1 MKNIFAALISVGLLV
16 PNLLLAALPADL
28 RFQYDRDGG
37 LYPERTHIDL
47 SIKGGVYQHFYNGV
61 EQKVNFSVSQKEM
74 NSLYN
79 TFRWYFFNSIKIK
92 TQEAYDR
99 GGDSVT
105 LVIGAS
111 TVTKS
116 NTGQSFINGALS
128 RWRYNQIAGSINSF
142 VQKKLPAQR
151 KPLMLEVETHLTDY
165 KVRLAINGGQ
175 ITNWENVK
183 LLPGTNELSV
193 ALYDDT
199 DLWIKGES
207 FVIEIPEVK
216 IARVQIR
223 DRYISL
229 STE

>member
-1 MKNIFAALISVGLLV
+1 
-16 PNLLLAALPADL
+16 
-28 RFQYDRDGG
+28 
-37 LYPERTHIDL
+37 
-47 SIKGGVYQHFYNGV
+47 
-61 EQKVNFSVSQKEM
+61 M

-79 TFRWYFFNSIKIK
+79 SFRWYFFSSIKTK

-105 LVIGAS
+105 LVTKTG
-111 TVTKS
+111 TTTKS

-128 RWRYNQIAGSINSF
+128 RWRYNQIASSINSF
-142 VQKKLPAQR
+142 VQKKLPAHR
-151 KPLMLEVETHLTDY
+151 KSLALEVETHLTDY
-165 KVRLAINGGQ
+165 HVRVAVNGAQ
-175 ITNWENVK
+175 ITNWESLK

-207 FVIEIPEVK
+207 FIIEIPEVK

-223 DRYISL
+223 DRDISL